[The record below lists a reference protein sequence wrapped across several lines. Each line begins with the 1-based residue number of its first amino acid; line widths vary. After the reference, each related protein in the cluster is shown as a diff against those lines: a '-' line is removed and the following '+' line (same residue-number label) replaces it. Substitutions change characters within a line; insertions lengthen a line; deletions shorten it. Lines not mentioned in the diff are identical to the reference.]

1 MSTVSGFKVAVC
13 TIAFNAISLFFY
25 QVTFFQD
32 ITPVEMFTESVLCN
46 LVKKGLGAISTPSGP
61 WFECC
66 VKSYRTL
73 SGVRYQIFDTCLV

>member
-1 MSTVSGFKVAVC
+1 MPL
-13 TIAFNAISLFFY
+13 NAISFIIFFLS

-46 LVKKGLGAISTPSGP
+46 LVKKGLGTISTPSGP